1 MTFIKEKLNSFV
13 ANKQFGI
20 SECTLTEREWY
31 YEFMDYLCAVLR
43 NVVATSNNAASFEWY
58 CSKSEDFF
66 EIAYQ
71 TIYLKSWSDNRPD
84 LITFKVMVGT
94 NKCEIFLESEN
105 SVHVTA
111 TSFTEADKFIAEWLL
126 EPLLE
131 DIFKHL
137 NN

>member
-1 MTFIKEKLNSFV
+1 MTYIKEKLNSFV
-13 ANKQFGI
+13 ANKQFAI
-20 SECTLTEREWY
+20 SEYTLTEREWY

-66 EIAYQ
+66 YIAYQ

-84 LITFKVMVGT
+84 LITFKVMPGT

-111 TSFTEADKFIAEWLL
+111 TSFTEADKFVAEWLL